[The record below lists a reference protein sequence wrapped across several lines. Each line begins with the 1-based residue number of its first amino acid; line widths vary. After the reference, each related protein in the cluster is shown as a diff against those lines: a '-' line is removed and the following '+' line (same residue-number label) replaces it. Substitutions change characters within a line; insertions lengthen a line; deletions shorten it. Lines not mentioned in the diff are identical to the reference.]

1 MKKMLNPRKAAV
13 NILTKI
19 ERDNAYSNLALK
31 DFLKDAELS
40 REDIGF
46 VSALVYGV
54 LDRRI
59 TLDYILSRFMKTPI
73 KKTAPF
79 TLNVLRTA
87 LYQIMYMDKI
97 PESAAVNE
105 AVKLIKKSKESRNS
119 GFVNAVLRSAL
130 RENTELPSDNSVKS
144 LSIRHS
150 APEWLVESFL
160 GDYGV
165 ENTVAL
171 LEESLKPAPT
181 WLRVNNTK
189 TDEQVL
195 LAELEKV
202 GVSAKSGDLKNSLLL
217 EKGTDIGGNPLF
229 KEGFFHVEDLASQ
242 TALSVLSLKKDERV
256 LDMCAAPGG
265 KSFTMAEM
273 LENTGEV
280 VSADLYEQR
289 VELIKNGANRLGL
302 ANIKP
307 IVADATVYDSSLGK
321 FDCVLCDVP
330 CSGLGVIRRK
340 PDIKYKPETDFG
352 ELQDIQYKILT
363 NAVKYLKK
371 GGRILYS
378 TCTLRQDENENLVN
392 RFLREYNTFHKAE
405 EKTLM
410 PHINNTDGFYY
421 ALLKMDD

>member
-1 MKKMLNPRKAAV
+1 MLNPRKIAV

-40 REDIGF
+40 KEDTGF

-59 TLDYILSRFMKTPI
+59 TLDYILSRFMKTPL

-105 AVKLIKKSKESRNS
+105 AVKLIKKSKESRNA

-130 RENTELPSDNSVKS
+130 RENTELPKDDSVKS
-144 LSIRHS
+144 LSIRYS

-160 GDYGV
+160 NDYGLQ
-165 ENTVAL
+165 NTVAL
-171 LEESLKPAPT
+171 LEESLKAAPVC
-181 WLRVNNTK
+181 LRVNNVK
-189 TDEQVL
+189 TDKESL
-195 LAELEKV
+195 LAELGKLDI
-202 GVSAKSGDLKNSLLL
+202 AAISGEPKNSLLL
-217 EKGTDIGGNPLF
+217 EKGTDIGANALF
-229 KEGFFHVEDLASQ
+229 KKGLFHVEDLASQ
-242 TALSVLSLKKDERV
+242 TALSVLELKKGERV

-273 LENTGEV
+273 LENSGEV

-289 VELIKNGANRLGL
+289 VELIKNGAKRLGL
-302 ANIKP
+302 VSIKP
-307 IVADATVYDSSLGK
+307 IVADATVYDSSLGE
-321 FDCVLCDVP
+321 FDAILCDVP

-340 PDIKYKPETDFG
+340 PDIKYKPQTDYK

-378 TCTLRQDENENLVN
+378 TCTLRQNENENLVN
-392 RFLREYNTFHKAE
+392 RFIKEYNTFYKAE

-421 ALLKMDD
+421 ALLKTED

>member
-31 DFLKDAELS
+31 DFLRDTEFS
-40 REDIGF
+40 HEDIGF

-59 TLDYILSRFMKTPI
+59 TLDYVLARFMKTSI

-105 AVKLIKKSKESRNS
+105 AVKLIKKSKESRNT

-130 RENTELPSDNSVKS
+130 RESTELPCDNSVKS
-144 LSIRHS
+144 LSIRYS

-160 GDYGV
+160 KDYGA

-171 LEESLKPAPT
+171 LIESLKPPPVCI
-181 WLRVNNTK
+181 RVNNTR
-189 TDEQVL
+189 TDEENL
-195 LAELEKV
+195 LKELEKV
-202 GVSAKSGDLKNSLLL
+202 GVSAIRAEIKNSVFL
-217 EKGTDIGGNPLF
+217 EKGADIGGNRLF
-229 KEGFFHVEDLASQ
+229 KEGLFHVEDLASQ
-242 TALSVLSLKKDERV
+242 TALSVLLLKKGERV

-265 KSFTMAEM
+265 KSFTVAEM

-289 VELIKNGANRLGL
+289 VELIKSGAKRLGL
-302 ANIKP
+302 TNIKP
-307 IVADATVYDSSLGK
+307 VVSDATIFNERLGR
-321 FDCVLCDVP
+321 FDCILCDVP

-340 PDIKYKPETDFG
+340 PDIKYKPENDFS
-352 ELQDIQYKILT
+352 ELRDIQYSILKC
-363 NAVKYLKK
+363 AVKYLKK

-378 TCTLRQDENENLVN
+378 TCTLRRAENEEIVN
-392 RFLREYNTFHKAE
+392 RFIEEHNTFYKVE

-421 ALLKMDD
+421 ALLKMED